1 MLLFRGILATHQKI
15 FEFQM
20 EQAKITDVLQ
30 PRKHESSISKKEKL
44 TVLVSY
50 EGNIREVISLYSKAG
65 M

>member
-1 MLLFRGILATHQKI
+1 
-15 FEFQM
+15 M